1 MSSYD
6 ALAASYDALMTDAAY
21 LKRAEYL
28 DRCLKR
34 DKTPVETVLD
44 LGCGTGTI
52 SCLLAQMG
60 YRVLAADASVEM
72 LTEAM
77 FKASSMEEPPMFLHQ
92 SMEKLRLGREV
103 DAVISTIDAIN
114 YLTRE
119 KALRE
124 TFERVHKCLRPGGQF
139 IFDINSPAKFR
150 AMDGRMYTD
159 ETEESYC
166 VWRTFFSE
174 RTKICTYQVDLFR
187 LRRDGAWERDY
198 EEHRERAWSV
208 EELTEFLADAG
219 FTKVKITGD
228 KKTGKPKEDE
238 QRLIFHCRK

>member
-6 ALAASYDALMTDAAY
+6 GLASAYDALMADAEY
-21 LKRAEYL
+21 LKRSEYL

-34 DKTPVETVLD
+34 DKMPVETILD

-52 SCLLAQMG
+52 SCLMARMG
-60 YRVLAADASVEM
+60 YQVLAADASVEM

-77 FKASSMEEPPMFLHQ
+77 MKSSSMEHPPMFLHQ

-103 DAVISTIDAIN
+103 DGVISTIDAIN

-119 KALRE
+119 RDVRE
-124 TFERVHKCLRPGGQF
+124 TFKRVYRSLRPGGQF

-150 AMDGRMYTD
+150 AMDGQLYTD

-219 FTKVKITGD
+219 FAKVKITGD
-228 KKTGKPKEDE
+228 LKMTKPKEDE

>member
-6 ALAASYDALMTDAAY
+6 ALAASYDALMADAAY

-34 DKTPVETVLD
+34 DKTPVETILD

-52 SCLLAQMG
+52 SCLLARMG

-77 FKASSMEEPPMFLHQ
+77 MKASSMEEPPMFLHQ
-92 SMEKLRLGREV
+92 SMEKLRLGREM

-124 TFERVHKCLRPGGQF
+124 TLKRVYKCLRPGGQF

-228 KKTGKPKEDE
+228 MKMSKPKEDE

>member
-124 TFERVHKCLRPGGQF
+124 TFKRVHKCLRPGGQF

-219 FTKVKITGD
+219 FKTVKITGD
-228 KKTGKPKEDE
+228 MK
-238 QRLIFHCRK
+238 QANRRKMSSG

>member
-6 ALAASYDALMTDAAY
+6 ALAASYDALMADAAY
-21 LKRAEYL
+21 LKRAAYL

-34 DKTPVETVLD
+34 DKTPVETILD

-52 SCLLAQMG
+52 SCLLARMG

-77 FKASSMEEPPMFLHQ
+77 MKASSMEEPPMFLHQ

-114 YLTRE
+114 YLPRE

-124 TFERVHKCLRPGGQF
+124 TFKRAYKCLRPGGQF
-139 IFDINSPAKFR
+139 IFDVNSPAKFR

-187 LRRDGAWERDY
+187 LRRDGAWAREY

-208 EELTEFLADAG
+208 EELTEFLSDAG
-219 FTKVKITGD
+219 FSKVKITGD
-228 KKTGKPKEDE
+228 MKTSKPKEEE